1 LTHFAVFQKFAQARK
16 SKGTLLREGIA
27 MAHISLPEGLPGI
40 SGPLAYSPD
49 TAKPLL
55 LLAETLLRGPNTL
68 TSAEREMIAA
78 HVSYRN
84 ECDFCQLSHSAAAA
98 AHLNGNYDL
107 VEAAKTNPQTAEVSD
122 KLKALLAI
130 AGKVQQGGKKVSAED
145 VARARERGATD
156 KEIHDTILI
165 AAAFCMYNRYVD
177 GLATWQPRE
186 REAYHEMGEML
197 AHQGYMRDR
206 FQETN
211 QSTQNQSTQNQST
224 QEGAQEVA

>member
-1 LTHFAVFQKFAQARK
+1 
-16 SKGTLLREGIA
+16 
-27 MAHISLPEGLPGI
+27 MAHIQLPEGLPGI
-40 SGPLAYSPD
+40 VGPLTYSPD

-98 AHLNGNYDL
+98 AHLKGNYDL
-107 VEAAKTNPQTAEVSD
+107 VEQIKIDPEAAAVSD

-130 AGKVQQGGKKVSAED
+130 AGKVQQGGKLVTSED
-145 VARARERGATD
+145 IARAKQEGATD
-156 KEIHDTILI
+156 KEIHDTVLI

-177 GLATWQPRE
+177 GLATFQPLD
-186 REAYHEMGEML
+186 REAYREMGEDM

-206 FQETN
+206 
-211 QSTQNQSTQNQST
+211 SD
-224 QEGAQEVA
+224 EGQKAAQA

>member
-1 LTHFAVFQKFAQARK
+1 
-16 SKGTLLREGIA
+16 
-27 MAHISLPEGLPGI
+27 MPHIDLPQGLPGI

-55 LLAETLLRGPNTL
+55 MLAETLLRGPNTL

-107 VEAAKTNPQTAEVSD
+107 VEAVKTNPQAADVSD
-122 KLKALLAI
+122 KLKALLVI
-130 AGKVQQGGKKVSAED
+130 AGKVQQGGKHVSAD
-145 VARARERGATD
+145 DIARVRELGATD
-156 KEIHDTILI
+156 KEIHDTVLI

-186 REAYHEMGEML
+186 PEAYRETGEML
-197 AHQGYMRDR
+197 AHQGYVRDR
-206 FQETN
+206 FQEAN
-211 QSTQNQSTQNQST
+211 QSTK
-224 QEGAQEVA
+224 EAQEVA